1 MIVRLFEHFEWFYT
15 TKVVNNND
23 IRNTSKNFFRAIL
36 PDFMNLYQIIIN
48 KSSAQTFRSGL
59 NYQYLKDKLEIRHD
73 IVHRNGISNDKS
85 TLHIISNT
93 QLYELIE
100 HVDEFVHSLFDE
112 FEKLN

>member
-36 PDFMNLYQIIIN
+36 PDFMNLHQIIIN

-59 NYQYLKDKLEIRHD
+59 LFSIVEIILQNFFLQTQKSYLSLQSE
-73 IVHRNGISNDKS
+73 KS
-85 TLHIISNT
+85 TK
-93 QLYELIE
+93 YLI
-100 HVDEFVHSLFDE
+100 H
-112 FEKLN
+112 